1 MIDHLI
7 FIGSITLLVVFF
19 SIDMIY
25 ADGNNDTYW
34 FQRSGS
40 VVVVLAAWLEYR
52 QIKPFF
58 DVLKLKD
65 KAANAGNKYFGL
77 WAEDTVRNFFSG
89 IALFLAIAGT
99 IVWGY
104 GDLLFK

>member
-1 MIDHLI
+1 MFKLILKSLKKKYMIDHLI

-40 VVVVLAAWLEYR
+40 VVVVLASWLE
-52 QIKPFF
+52 
-58 DVLKLKD
+58 
-65 KAANAGNKYFGL
+65 
-77 WAEDTVRNFFSG
+77 
-89 IALFLAIAGT
+89 
-99 IVWGY
+99 
-104 GDLLFK
+104 